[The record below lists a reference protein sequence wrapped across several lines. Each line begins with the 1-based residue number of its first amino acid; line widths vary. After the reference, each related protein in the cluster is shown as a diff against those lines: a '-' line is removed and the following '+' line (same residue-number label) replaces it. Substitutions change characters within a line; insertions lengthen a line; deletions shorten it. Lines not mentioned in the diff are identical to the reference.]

1 MSVVVQL
8 HGIRKSFG
16 ANMVLRGIDLT
27 LHAGQ
32 VTVLMGANG
41 AGKSTLVKILCGVH
55 SSDHGRIELLGKPF
69 NPSTPSEAIR
79 AGIVTVHQSINDGVV
94 ADLDVAANLLLDEL
108 ASGHSPLFYNRRK
121 IRKQAQAIALTIGL
135 EMDVSTPVS
144 SLSLADR
151 QLVAVARAMA
161 HDPRVLVLDEPTS
174 SLSSVEAKRLF
185 LLIERL
191 KQKGV
196 AILFISHRMSDIRVV
211 ADSIVS
217 MRDGAI
223 VGVFESRPLDY
234 EGAVNAMLG
243 KRMSEL
249 TLDRVDP
256 AAAVLQLQ
264 DLQLRPDSSPLS
276 MQLHKNE
283 VVAITG
289 LVGSGKTALAECL
302 FGLHQAHAG
311 VMRLAGAEFKP
322 RSASDAIQKQVFLC
336 AKDRSSNG
344 VVADFSI
351 VRNISLPFLEKF
363 SSLGFISPKREQAQA
378 RQLIDEM
385 GVVCQGSTDNI
396 MTLSGGNQQKV
407 MVARWL
413 SQPCE
418 LLILDEPF
426 QGVDIQARRDIAAI
440 LRQTAHSRAT
450 VVFVSEID
458 EALEIADRILVMC
471 EHTIVGEHK
480 NHTLDID
487 LLLAQVA
494 GAGVE
499 KEVASVA

>member
-1 MSVVVQL
+1 
-8 HGIRKSFG
+8 
-16 ANMVLRGIDLT
+16 
-27 LHAGQ
+27 
-32 VTVLMGANG
+32 
-41 AGKSTLVKILCGVH
+41 
-55 SSDHGRIELLGKPF
+55 
-69 NPSTPSEAIR
+69 
-79 AGIVTVHQSINDGVV
+79 
-94 ADLDVAANLLLDEL
+94 
-108 ASGHSPLFYNRRK
+108 
-121 IRKQAQAIALTIGL
+121 
-135 EMDVSTPVS
+135 
-144 SLSLADR
+144 
-151 QLVAVARAMA
+151 
-161 HDPRVLVLDEPTS
+161 
-174 SLSSVEAKRLF
+174 
-185 LLIERL
+185 
-191 KQKGV
+191 
-196 AILFISHRMSDIRVV
+196 MSDIRVI

-223 VGVFESRPLDY
+223 VGVFDSQPLDY

-243 KRMSEL
+243 KRISEL
-249 TLDRVDP
+249 ALDRVDP
-256 AAAVLQLQ
+256 AAAVLQLK
-264 DLQLRPDSSPLS
+264 DLRLRSDSPPLS

-302 FGLHQAHAG
+302 FGLRQAHAG
-311 VMRLAGAEFKP
+311 GMRLAGAEFKP
-322 RSASDAIQKQVFLC
+322 RSASDAIRKQVFLC

-351 VRNISLPFLEKF
+351 VRNISLPFLERF
-363 SSLGFISPKREQAQA
+363 SSLGFIRTKREQAQA
-378 RQLIDEM
+378 RQLIEDM
-385 GVVCQGSTDNI
+385 GVVCQNSTDNI

-458 EALEIADRILVMC
+458 EALEIADRILVMY

-494 GAGVE
+494 GARAA
-499 KEVASVA
+499 KKVASVA